1 MSAGDLYAFL
11 TLVATIYRPLKGIG
25 EAYNNVNEA
34 LAATHRVFELLDAEP
49 GMEDHPGSVTLPD
62 EHTNVRL
69 RGVSFAYNGDDVLR
83 NIDLDVPAGQLV
95 AIVGPSGSGK
105 STLLDLIPRFY
116 DPQEGT
122 VEVDGLDLRRVS
134 RASLLQ
140 RISVVTQRTF
150 LFNTT
155 IAENIRY
162 GRPGATDEEVS
173 QAAKL
178 SRIHDFIQ
186 ALPEGYQTNVGEQG
200 VKLSGGQR
208 QRISLARAF
217 LKNAP
222 ILILD
227 EATSELDTETEKQV
241 QESLRRV
248 SSGRTIFVVAHRLST
263 IIGADRI
270 IVLDGGR
277 IVESG
282 THEELMAR
290 NGYYRRLYELQ
301 FSGAEMGGNGAPGDL
316 ARKPATLAQEVQ
328 R

>member
-34 LAATHRVFELLDAEP
+34 LAATQRVFELLDAEP
-49 GMEDHPGSVTLPD
+49 GMEDHPGSVALPD
-62 EHTNVRL
+62 HHTNVRM
-69 RGVSFAYNGDDVLR
+69 RGVSFAYDGEYVLQDV
-83 NIDLDVPAGQLV
+83 DMDVPAGQVV

-140 RISVVTQRTF
+140 RISVVTQRPF

-162 GRPGATDEEVS
+162 GRPSATDAEIIE
-173 QAAKL
+173 AATL
-178 SRIHDFIQ
+178 SCIHDFIRT
-186 ALPEGYQTNVGEQG
+186 LPEGYESNVGEQG

-208 QRISLARAF
+208 QRIALARAF
-217 LKNAP
+217 LKDAP

-248 SSGRTIFVVAHRLST
+248 SPGRTIFVVAHRLST

-270 IVLDGGR
+270 VVLEGGR

-282 THEELMAR
+282 THGELMAR

-301 FSGAEMGGNGAPGDL
+301 FAGAEAAGNGAGRD
-316 ARKPATLAQEVQ
+316 PAQSQAAT
-328 R
+328 